1 MDETPSGAARPRRDF
16 YGRRHGKALRPNQR
30 RHLAELLPR
39 IAVPLDPAPIHL
51 EALFGDAGP
60 VWLEIGFGGGEHLAH
75 QAVKNPGVGLIG
87 CEAFVNGVAMALNQI
102 EEAGIE
108 VAGIKRPAV
117 ETAIQTAVQPA
128 GHGARTDDAPTGN
141 VRLHAGDARDLL
153 DALPDACL
161 DRVFLLYPD
170 PWPKARHARRRFTS
184 VENLTVLARVMRPG
198 AELRVATD
206 ISDYVA
212 HTRELIAA
220 VAELFATEERDIAKP
235 WQDWFRTRYEAKAI
249 REGRQPNYLS
259 FTRRA

>member
-1 MDETPSGAARPRRDF
+1 MDEIPPGAARPRRDF
-16 YGRRHGKALRPNQR
+16 HGRRHGKALRPNQR

-39 IAVPLDPAPIHL
+39 IAVPLDPAPIDL
-51 EALFGDAGP
+51 EALFGGARP
-60 VWLEIGFGGGEHLAH
+60 VWLEIGFGGGEHLVH
-75 QAVKNPGVGLIG
+75 QALKNPGVGLIG

-102 EEAGIE
+102 EEAEIE
-108 VAGIKRPAV
+108 PAGIKRAADRPLG
-117 ETAIQTAVQPA
+117 P
-128 GHGARTDDAPTGN
+128 GAAPKGN

-161 DRVFLLYPD
+161 ARVFLLYPD

-184 VENLTVLARVMRPG
+184 VENLTLLARVMKPD

-206 ISDYVA
+206 IPDYVA
-212 HTRELIAA
+212 HTRESIGA
-220 VAELFATEERDIAKP
+220 VPELFVTAGRDALQP

-249 REGRQPNYLS
+249 REGREPGYLT

>member
-1 MDETPSGAARPRRDF
+1 MDETSPGAARPRRDF
-16 YGRRHGKALRPNQR
+16 HGRRHGKALRPNQR

-39 IAVPLDPAPIHL
+39 IAVPLEPAPIDL
-51 EALFGDAGP
+51 EALFGDARP

-75 QAVKNPGVGLIG
+75 QALRNPDVGLIG

-108 VAGIKRPAV
+108 VAGIKRAADRPA
-117 ETAIQTAVQPA
+117 ECAP
-128 GHGARTDDAPTGN
+128 GAEAPPRGN

-161 DRVFLLYPD
+161 AKVFLLYPD

-184 VENLTVLARVMRPG
+184 VENLTVLARVMKPG

-212 HTRELIAA
+212 HTRESIAA
-220 VAELFATEERDIAKP
+220 IPELFATEDRDTAKP

-259 FTRRA
+259 FARRA

>member
-1 MDETPSGAARPRRDF
+1 MEDGTPGAHKPRRDF
-16 YGRRHGKALRPNQR
+16 YGRRHGKSLRPNQQ

-39 IAVPLDPAPIHL
+39 LAVPLAPAPIDL
-51 EALFGDAGP
+51 AALFGDARP

-75 QAVKNPGVGLIG
+75 QALANPGVGLIG

-108 VAGIKRPAV
+108 VAGIKRAVPGPAT
-117 ETAIQTAVQPA
+117 EPSAAEPSDQRPS
-128 GHGARTDDAPTGN
+128 GN

-161 DRVFLLYPD
+161 SKVFLLYPD

-184 VENLTVLARVMRPG
+184 VENLALLARVMRPG

-206 ISDYVA
+206 IEGYVA
-212 HTRELIAA
+212 HTIEA
-220 VAELFATEERDIAKP
+220 VASVPELFDPVERDPGLP
-235 WQDWFRTRYEAKAI
+235 WADWHRTRYEAKAL
-249 REGRQPNYLS
+249 REARAPNYLS
-259 FTRRA
+259 FLRRPA